1 MAGTKKL
8 LSGTMFIG
16 KRKAAP
22 VEPVEEAS
30 EEDVSEEEELLT
42 AVELQ
47 ASRLDAAKAREL
59 EEARAEQE
67 EQHLQDYEPYELPSA
82 AEVERELAGAP
93 NLPAVR
99 RRIQDVARVLA
110 SFKHLREPGCSRSDY
125 MERLMADLALYYGCG
140 FGAAAGGGLSE
151 LTSRPSPRAREPATT
166 TSSSP
171 TF

>member
-8 LSGTMFIG
+8 SGTKFIG

-30 EEDVSEEEELLT
+30 EEDVSEEEEL

-67 EQHLQDYEPYELPSA
+67 EQHLQDYEPYELPSVE
-82 AEVERELAGAP
+82 EVERESAGAP

-110 SFKHLREPGCSRSDY
+110 SFKHLRQPGCSRSDY

-140 FGAAAGGGLSE
+140 FGAAAGGGLS
-151 LTSRPSPRAREPATT
+151 
-166 TSSSP
+166 
-171 TF
+171 

>member
-8 LSGTMFIG
+8 SGTKFIG
-16 KRKAAP
+16 KRKAVEP

-30 EEDVSEEEELLT
+30 EEDVSEEEALT
-42 AVELQ
+42 EIELQ

-67 EQHLQDYEPYELPSA
+67 DQHLQDYEPYELPSA
-82 AEVERELAGAP
+82 AEVERESAGAP

-140 FGAAAGGGLSE
+140 FGAAAGGGLS
-151 LTSRPSPRAREPATT
+151 
-166 TSSSP
+166 
-171 TF
+171 